1 MRFKVEGENRAAVT
15 SGGDSIEGAT
25 EVRWYV
31 NAATG
36 TNYTITVTK
45 SDNTVIGSVR
55 VNGTDSGVLVKNPTD
70 KIYASN
76 AAVLLS
82 PVNTRVRT

>member
-36 TNYTITVTK
+36 TNYTITVVNA
-45 SDNTVIGSVR
+45 DDAVIGSLR
-55 VNGTDSGVLVKNPTD
+55 VNGTDTGILVKNSTD

-76 AAVLLS
+76 AAVLLT
-82 PVNTRVRT
+82 PVNTRV